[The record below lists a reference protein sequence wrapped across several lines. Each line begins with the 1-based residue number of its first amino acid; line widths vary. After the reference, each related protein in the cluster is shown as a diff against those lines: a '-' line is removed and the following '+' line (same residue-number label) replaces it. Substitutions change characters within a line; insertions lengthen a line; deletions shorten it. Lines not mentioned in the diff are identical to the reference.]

1 VTESAWQGFLIFWG
15 GGGGGRGTV
24 GCTVLYISGRA
35 VGGGGLGGDT
45 YLQVPCRAGWCS
57 ALAVVRSFSG
67 RVRYGKVGR
76 GTVGVTVVV
85 LVVVGSVRWWREG
98 GWGGGWICREWVG

>member
-1 VTESAWQGFLIFWG
+1 VTESAWQHFFNIFG
-15 GGGGGRGTV
+15 GGEGRRGTV
-24 GCTVLYISGRA
+24 GCTVGTYRIERWG
-35 VGGGGLGGDT
+35 VGVLEGIPR

-85 LVVVGSVRWWREG
+85 LVVVGSVAYDG
-98 GWGGGWICREWVG
+98 GVRGWLD